1 MILLS
6 TDQTIVKSLF
16 LLTLGATLSI
26 AAPDRG
32 RPQAADPR
40 QPSAGPTQ
48 PSEPVTF
55 AITHVEA
62 SQPQIIRIFNLDEGT
77 REIEMTHVDA
87 SHPQVIRILNLD
99 EGTLDIVLPLVP

>member
-1 MILLS
+1 M
-6 TDQTIVKSLF
+6 KPLF
-16 LLTLGATLSI
+16 LLALGATLAI
-26 AAPDRG
+26 ATPHPNS
-32 RPQAADPR
+32 PQAADTP
-40 QPSAGPTQ
+40 QPATGPAQ

-77 REIEMTHVDA
+77 REIEMTHVEA
-87 SHPQVIRILNLD
+87 SHPQVVRILNLD